1 MRQKVMT
8 LSNYG
13 IGAGLGPWV
22 LIAPKTKKGFKRIA
36 MVRLSSVSA
45 VAEPPT
51 FDSESISAPHRAKH
65 LVFVDQASLGL
76 LDLLDRIA
84 PSDAAVLI
92 AGESGTGK
100 ELVARYIHRKSGRT
114 GPFLALNCS
123 AISEHLAESELFG
136 HESGAFTGAN
146 SRREGWF
153 EAANGGTL
161 FLDEIS
167 NVSLALQSKL
177 LRVLQEHEV
186 TRVGSRKS
194 TPVDVRIISAANVDL
209 AAGVAAGT
217 FRLDLFYRLNIVSI
231 RLPALRERPGDIQ
244 ALADHFIGVYSTRLK
259 RPPPTLTP
267 GALEA
272 LERYAWPGNIR
283 ELENVIHFSLL
294 TATEREIQP
303 AHLRL
308 PASGGTVMPSPS
320 IVDRHQSQALD
331 GLRQAL
337 QGCFATPGNN
347 LFRDIER
354 RLVEDAFCHCNEN
367 QVRTAELLGISRNVV
382 RTLLKRYGLL
392 SEAEAS
398 LADSIDAEALRHP
411 EKFDLCRNIAH

>member
-1 MRQKVMT
+1 
-8 LSNYG
+8 
-13 IGAGLGPWV
+13 
-22 LIAPKTKKGFKRIA
+22 

-51 FDSESISAPHRAKH
+51 FDCESISAPHRAKH
-65 LVFVDQASLGL
+65 MVFVDQASLAM
-76 LDLLDRIA
+76 LDLLDRVA

-161 FLDEIS
+161 FLDEIN

-209 AAGVAAGT
+209 GAAVAAGS

-231 RLPALRERPGDIQ
+231 RLPALRERPGDIH
-244 ALADHFIGVYSTRLK
+244 ALADHFIRVYSTRLN
-259 RPPPTLTP
+259 RPRPILSPD
-267 GALEA
+267 ALES
-272 LERYAWPGNIR
+272 LKRHAWPGNIR
-283 ELENVIHFSLL
+283 ELENVIYSSLL
-294 TATEREIQP
+294 TAAEPEIHPQ
-303 AHLRL
+303 HLRL
-308 PASGGTVMPSPS
+308 PISAGTVTPSPA
-320 IVDRHQSQALD
+320 IVDPHQSQTLD

-337 QGCFATPGNN
+337 QGCFATPGGN
-347 LFRDIER
+347 LFRDVER
-354 RLVEDAFCHCNEN
+354 RLVEGAFRYCNDN
-367 QVRTAELLGISRNVV
+367 QVHTAQLLGISRNVV

-392 SEAEAS
+392 SEADAALAEPIDVEARG
-398 LADSIDAEALRHP
+398 LP
-411 EKFDLCRNIAH
+411 EKFDGCGNIAH

>member
-1 MRQKVMT
+1 
-8 LSNYG
+8 
-13 IGAGLGPWV
+13 
-22 LIAPKTKKGFKRIA
+22 
-36 MVRLSSVSA
+36 MVRLTSVSA
-45 VAEPPT
+45 VAEPPA

-65 LVFVDQASLGL
+65 MVFADHASLAM

-100 ELVARYIHRKSGRT
+100 ELVARYVHRKSGRT

-209 AAGVAAGT
+209 SAAVAAGT
-217 FRLDLFYRLNIVSI
+217 FRLDLFYRLNVVSI

-244 ALADHFIGVYSTRLK
+244 ALAEHFIGVYSKRLK
-259 RPPPTLTP
+259 RPQPVLTP
-267 GALEA
+267 DALES
-272 LERYAWPGNIR
+272 LERHAWPGNIR
-283 ELENVIHFSLL
+283 ELENVIHSSLL
-294 TATEREIQP
+294 TATEREIH
-303 AHLRL
+303 AEHLRIPL
-308 PASGGTVMPSPS
+308 SGGTVMPSS
-320 IVDRHQSQALD
+320 SFVVDRHQSQSLEC
-331 GLRQAL
+331 LRQAL
-337 QGCFATPGNN
+337 QGCFAAPGNN

-354 RLVEDAFCHCNEN
+354 RLVEDAFRYCNEN

-392 SEAEAS
+392 SDTDAS
-398 LADSIDAEALRHP
+398 PADSIDVEALPQP
-411 EKFDLCRNIAH
+411 EKFDPYRIIAH

>member
-1 MRQKVMT
+1 
-8 LSNYG
+8 
-13 IGAGLGPWV
+13 
-22 LIAPKTKKGFKRIA
+22 
-36 MVRLSSVSA
+36 MVRLTSVSA
-45 VAEPPT
+45 VTEPPT

-65 LVFVDQASLGL
+65 IVFVDQASLAM
-76 LDLLDRIA
+76 LDLLDRVA

-100 ELVARYIHRKSGRT
+100 ELVARYVHRKSGRT

-167 NVSLALQSKL
+167 NISLALQSKL

-209 AAGVAAGT
+209 GAAVAAGT
-217 FRLDLFYRLNIVSI
+217 FRLDLFYRLNVVSI

-244 ALADHFIGVYSTRLK
+244 ALADHFIDMYSARLK
-259 RPPPTLTP
+259 RPQPVLTP
-267 GALEA
+267 GALES
-272 LERYAWPGNIR
+272 LKRHAWPGNIR
-283 ELENVIHFSLL
+283 ELENIIYSSLL
-294 TATEREIQP
+294 TAIEGEIHP
-303 AHLRL
+303 EHLRI
-308 PASGGTVMPSPS
+308 PISGGTVTPFSP
-320 IVDRHQSQALD
+320 IVDRHQSQSFE
-331 GLRQAL
+331 GLRQAF
-337 QGCFATPGNN
+337 QGCFDAPGNH

-354 RLVEDAFCHCNEN
+354 RLVEDAFRYCNEN

-392 SEAEAS
+392 SETDAS
-398 LADSIDAEALRHP
+398 LADSTDVEALRHP
-411 EKFDLCRNIAH
+411 EKVDLCRNIAH

>member
-1 MRQKVMT
+1 
-8 LSNYG
+8 
-13 IGAGLGPWV
+13 
-22 LIAPKTKKGFKRIA
+22 

-51 FDSESISAPHRAKH
+51 LDSESISAPHRAKH

-114 GPFLALNCS
+114 GPFLALNCG

-136 HESGAFTGAN
+136 HESGAFTGAS

-167 NVSLALQSKL
+167 NVSLGLQSKL

-209 AAGVAAGT
+209 GAGVAAGT

-244 ALADHFIGVYSTRLK
+244 ALADHFIGVYSARLN
-259 RPPPTLTP
+259 RAQPTLTP
-267 GALEA
+267 DALES
-272 LERYAWPGNIR
+272 LQRHAWPGNIR

-294 TATEREIQP
+294 TATGREIHP

-308 PASGGTVMPSPS
+308 PLSGGTVKHSPT
-320 IVDRHQSQALD
+320 VDRHPSRALD

-337 QGCFATPGNN
+337 QGCFAAPGNS

-354 RLVEDAFCHCNEN
+354 RLVEDAFRHCSEN

-392 SEAEAS
+392 TEAEAS
-398 LADSIDAEALRHP
+398 LADSIDVEALRHP
-411 EKFDLCRNIAH
+411 EKFDPCFNIAH

>member
-1 MRQKVMT
+1 MT

-13 IGAGLGPWV
+13 IGARFGPWV

-36 MVRLSSVSA
+36 MVRLSGVSA
-45 VAEPPT
+45 IAEPPT

-65 LVFVDQASLGL
+65 MVFVDQASLGL
-76 LDLLDRIA
+76 LDLLDRVA
-84 PSDAAVLI
+84 PSDAAVQI
-92 AGESGTGK
+92 SGESGTGK
-100 ELVARYIHRKSGRT
+100 ELVARYVHRKSGRT
-114 GPFLALNCS
+114 GPFLALNCG

-194 TPVDVRIISAANVDL
+194 TPVDVRIISAANADL
-209 AAGVAAGT
+209 GAAVAAGT

-231 RLPALRERPGDIQ
+231 RLPALRERPGDIH
-244 ALADHFIGVYSTRLK
+244 ALADHFIRVYSERLK
-259 RPPPTLTP
+259 CPQLRLTP
-267 GALEA
+267 DALES
-272 LERYAWPGNIR
+272 LKRHAWPGNIR

-294 TATEREIQP
+294 TAAEREIRP
-303 AHLRL
+303 EHLRL
-308 PASGGTVMPSPS
+308 PNSGGTLAPSSP
-320 IVDRHQSQALD
+320 IADRHQSQALD
-331 GLRQAL
+331 GIGQAL
-337 QGCFATPGNN
+337 QGCFAKPGNN
-347 LFRDIER
+347 LLRDVER
-354 RLVEDAFCHCNEN
+354 RLVEDAFRHCNGN

-392 SEAEAS
+392 TETEAS
-398 LADSIDAEALRHP
+398 LADSIDVEALRHP
-411 EKFDLCRNIAH
+411 ETFDPCCNIAH

>member
-1 MRQKVMT
+1 
-8 LSNYG
+8 
-13 IGAGLGPWV
+13 
-22 LIAPKTKKGFKRIA
+22 
-36 MVRLSSVSA
+36 MVRLTSVSA
-45 VAEPPT
+45 VADPPT

-65 LVFVDQASLGL
+65 MVFVDQASLAM
-76 LDLLDRIA
+76 LDLLDRVA

-100 ELVARYIHRKSGRT
+100 ELVARYVHRKSGRT

-177 LRVLQEHEV
+177 LRTLQEHEV

-209 AAGVAAGT
+209 SAAVAAGT
-217 FRLDLFYRLNIVSI
+217 FRLDLFYRLNVVSI

-244 ALADHFIGVYSTRLK
+244 ALADHFIGVYSKRLK
-259 RPPPTLTP
+259 RAQPTLTP
-267 GALEA
+267 DALES
-272 LERYAWPGNIR
+272 LERHGWPGNIR
-283 ELENVIHFSLL
+283 ELENVIYSALL
-294 TATEREIQP
+294 TATEPEIHP
-303 AHLRL
+303 EHLRI
-308 PASGGTVMPSPS
+308 PVCRGTVTPVSS
-320 IVDRHQSQALD
+320 TVDRLQSQPLD
-331 GLRQAL
+331 SLRQAL
-337 QGCFATPGNN
+337 QECFAAPGNN

-354 RLVEDAFCHCNEN
+354 RLVEDAFRHCNAN

-392 SEAEAS
+392 SEADAS
-398 LADSIDAEALRHP
+398 LADSIDVEALRHP
-411 EKFDLCRNIAH
+411 EKFDAWCNIAH